1 MANRPYVFDMKIG
14 LFGGTFDPIHY
25 GHLRSA
31 EEVREAFGLDRII
44 FIPTSIQPLKSGAAS
59 NAADRLKMAR
69 LATAGNPA
77 FSVSA
82 IEVKRPGKSFTVD
95 TLRDFAA
102 RRPKASIY
110 FIIGIDAF
118 RDIGRWKSFKEL
130 FELAHFIVTSR
141 PGSGDRFGSGA
152 IPVAARKS
160 FCYDRVRDAFRHAS
174 GTRLHFL
181 RLTDIAISASEIRS
195 RVRAGKSIRYLV
207 PGKAERYIKRR
218 GLYGASR
225 RGRTL

>member
-1 MANRPYVFDMKIG
+1 MKIG
-14 LFGGTFDPIHY
+14 LFGGTFDPIHW

-59 NAADRLKMAR
+59 AAADRLAMAR
-69 LATAGNPA
+69 LATADNPA
-77 FSVSA
+77 FSVSD
-82 IEVKRPGKSFTVD
+82 IEVKRPGKSFTID
-95 TLRDFAA
+95 TLRDFAL
-102 RRPKASIY
+102 RRPKNSIY
-110 FIIGIDAF
+110 FIIGMDAF
-118 RDIGRWKSFKEL
+118 RDIGRWKNFQAL

-141 PGSGDRFGSGA
+141 PGGGGRFGSTA

-160 FCYDRVRDAFRHAS
+160 FCYDRTRDAFRHES

-195 RVRAGKSIRYLV
+195 RVRTGKSIRYLV
-207 PGKAERYIKRR
+207 PGNVGRYIERR
-218 GLYGASR
+218 GLYKASR
-225 RGRTL
+225 RGRAL